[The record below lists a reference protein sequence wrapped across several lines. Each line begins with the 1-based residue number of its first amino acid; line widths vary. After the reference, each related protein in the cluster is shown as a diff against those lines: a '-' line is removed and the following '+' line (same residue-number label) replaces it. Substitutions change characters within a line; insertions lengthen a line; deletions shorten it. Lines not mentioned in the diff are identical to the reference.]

1 MWRGS
6 KRIYPSVNLV
16 AVVDRRNRRPIA
28 KLDCAISILREGFL
42 SVRDY
47 GLRTDE
53 PRQGRNA
60 ATVV

>member
-1 MWRGS
+1 M
-6 KRIYPSVNLV
+6 V
-16 AVVDRRNRRPIA
+16 AAEDVSHPLASIGFA
-28 KLDCAISILREGFL
+28 AEMIKLDCAVSILRGSFF
-42 SVRDY
+42 SVRGY